1 MNDMKKL
8 FLLALT
14 VLLAAPCFAF
24 KTYFTGVPLDSIP
37 SPKGSNSYQYN
48 LSKGKKYPTQG
59 KYTLTVQEEEN
70 TGNTEELFD
79 VFFWADL
86 NERDEEGTYRQTR
99 QLTYRNETPGRA
111 DAYTSR
117 TYYLADE
124 NGNPE
129 TAIFEVKRAKEVDQ
143 IVRFYTFTFEV
154 KLQGDDISITDY
166 RTGGVLTFP
175 PIGYFDY
182 MVRNFA
188 EKWTHET
195 NSLILEVFN
204 Q

>member
-1 MNDMKKL
+1 MHKL
-8 FLLALT
+8 FLLTLT
-14 VLLAAPCFAF
+14 MLLTTPCFAF

-37 SPKGSNSYQYN
+37 SPQGSNSYQHE
-48 LSKGKKYPTQG
+48 LSKGKKYPVQG
-59 KYTLTVQEEEN
+59 KYTLTVREEEN
-70 TGNTEELFD
+70 TGDTEELFD

-99 QLTYRNETPGRA
+99 ELQYRNETPGRM

-117 TYYLADE
+117 TYYIVNE
-124 NGNPE
+124 NNEPE

-143 IVRFYTFTFEV
+143 LVRFYTFTFEV
-154 KLQGDDISITDY
+154 KLHGDDISIRDY
-166 RTGGVLTFP
+166 RLGGILTFSP
-175 PIGYFDY
+175 QEYFDY

-188 EKWTHET
+188 EKWIHET